1 MNPNVFPDLIAALR
15 EPAGRHSGLRLLLLF
30 GSRARGDASDGSDW
44 DFGFLADPGLAAFD
58 PDRLLT
64 DLAGALGTER
74 IDLADLS
81 RAGALVRFRAA
92 RDGIVI
98 SERDDTVHARFW
110 NDAVGFWCDAGPVIQ
125 SGYEGILERLDR

>member
-1 MNPNVFPDLIAALR
+1 MDPNVSPDLIAALR
-15 EPAGRHSGLRLLLLF
+15 EPAGRQSGLCLLLLF
-30 GSRARGDASDGSDW
+30 GSRARGDAYEGSDW
-44 DFGFLADPGLAAFD
+44 DFGFLADPGLEAFD
-58 PDRLLT
+58 PDRLLA
-64 DLAGALGTER
+64 DLASALGTER

-98 SERDDTVHARFW
+98 YDRDGTAHPRFW